1 MQSEQYKEIEEN
13 TRVEKTSDLFKR
25 IRDTMGIFHTK
36 LGTIKDRNSMALTE
50 AEQIKKSGKN
60 TQNYTKKKKF

>member
-36 LGTIKDRNSMALTE
+36 LGTIKTE
-50 AEQIKKSGKN
+50 
-60 TQNYTKKKKF
+60 TVWP